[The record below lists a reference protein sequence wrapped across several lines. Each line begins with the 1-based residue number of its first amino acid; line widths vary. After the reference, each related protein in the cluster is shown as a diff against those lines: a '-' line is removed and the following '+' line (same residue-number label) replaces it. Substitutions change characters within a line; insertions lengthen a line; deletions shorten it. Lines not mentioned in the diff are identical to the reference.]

1 LVDSPSLLTVALI
14 KGIQE
19 LLAMIQFLRRIHKK
33 SKVESFPKACSAL
46 VMMIAAALLMVW
58 ANGVWA
64 QQNGPMPAA
73 TASDQPAPAQSSANS
88 SSAMGAHPN
97 LAGTWKLNK
106 DQSDDVREK
115 MQEAGAG
122 GGGQGGQG
130 GGQGGGWGG
139 GNGGGYG
146 GRGGGGMGGGRRGG
160 GEGGMM
166 QDYSQLAIEQTA
178 STVKVTGASGRVL
191 ATYDA
196 NASGS
201 TSNNSSNSGA
211 NSSTSGGNGNGGDN
225 QGGQGERNAGPAAVQ
240 WQDAKLVATE
250 QGRRGTTTRTYELS
264 PDGKQLYV
272 TTRIDNPRFSQP
284 VTIRFV
290 YDSQKAGG

>member
-1 LVDSPSLLTVALI
+1 
-14 KGIQE
+14 
-19 LLAMIQFLRRIHKK
+19 MIRFFRRIDNK
-33 SKVESFPKACSAL
+33 SEVESLSTGCNALL
-46 VMMIAAALLMVW
+46 VMVAVLLVC

-73 TASDQPAPAQSSANS
+73 TPSDQPAPAQSSANS
-88 SSAMGAHPN
+88 STAQGAHPN

-139 GNGGGYG
+139 GNGGGFG

-160 GEGGMM
+160 GEGGMV
-166 QDYSQLAIEQTA
+166 QEYSQLAIEQTA
-178 STVKVTGASGRVL
+178 STVRVTGSSGRVL
-191 ATYDA
+191 AQYDA

-201 TSNNSSNSGA
+201 TSNSGA
-211 NSSTSGGNGNGGDN
+211 SSSTSDN
-225 QGGQGERNAGPAAVQ
+225 QGGQGERNAGPAAAQ

-250 QGRRGTTTRTYELS
+250 QGSRGTTTRTYELS

>member
-1 LVDSPSLLTVALI
+1 LGWLVDSPIDIESRVD

-19 LLAMIQFLRRIHKK
+19 LLAMIQFFRRIDNK
-33 SKVESFPKACSAL
+33 SEVESLSTGCNAFL
-46 VMMIAAALLMVW
+46 VMVAVLLLVC
-58 ANGVWA
+58 ANGVRA

-73 TASDQPAPAQSSANS
+73 TPSDQPAQSSANS
-88 SSAMGAHPN
+88 SSTAGAHPN

-122 GGGQGGQG
+122 GG
-130 GGQGGGWGG
+130 QGGGWGG
-139 GNGGGYG
+139 GNGGGFG

-166 QDYSQLAIEQTA
+166 QEYSQLAIEQTA
-178 STVKVTGASGRVL
+178 STVRVTGSSGRVL
-191 ATYDA
+191 AQYDA

-201 TSNNSSNSGA
+201 SSNNGA
-211 NSSTSGGNGNGGDN
+211 SSSTTDN
-225 QGGQGERNAGPAAVQ
+225 QGGQGERNAGPAAAQ